1 MKINKMKKVLIEL
14 DKGDYDNFTDKSLL
28 TQEIMRDFNLSH
40 SVSIQV
46 VTAFWHYRKDNK
58 ILDDFEKQLEDAKA
72 QGFREAIKE
81 MGKVKG

>member
-1 MKINKMKKVLIEL
+1 MKREDVEFIKETLVYAIEWADYADDYFKEKHNL
-14 DKGDYDNFTDKSLL
+14 KQDKENIVKC
-28 TQEIMRDFNLSH
+28 M
-40 SVSIQV
+40 
-46 VTAFWHYRKDNK
+46 K